1 MANIPANY
9 VAGNFE
15 KNVET
20 YNFCVMIE
28 CGETIVLRYLHIR
41 SASVHNRA
49 YAFYTTL
56 AASLLF
62 AGCLARLPY
71 VS

>member
-1 MANIPANY
+1 MAD
-9 VAGNFE
+9 NFE
-15 KNVET
+15 NNVET
-20 YNFCVMIE
+20 YNFGVMIE
-28 CGETIVLRYLHIR
+28 CGETIVLRYLHLR

-49 YAFYTTL
+49 YAFYATL
-56 AASLLF
+56 AASPLF